1 MTAPVVTMGDGPRL
15 TVSDLVGNPL
25 WVPTKIKELMEN
37 QFISEALFRNAGANS
52 NGIVAYTEGDPM
64 FLDGDVQDIAER
76 GEIPIAIG
84 RRGTPVVVYAN
95 KRGLGVGVSLE
106 MIRENKIGQV
116 QYQITQLTNTF
127 TRADDK
133 VARSLLQSS
142 AVPSLAI
149 TNDWDGVSGN
159 PRLDIATAIR
169 QIADAAPSIASAEE
183 SYGFQADTIVMNPGL
198 LPTLL
203 DNDKFLKIYNGNV
216 ASEHPAFKGAIPSQ
230 ILGLDVILSKAWPL
244 REVCVLQRGVV
255 GFYSDTWPL
264 EITGLYPEG
273 NGPLGGPTQTWRCDA
288 THKRAIA
295 LDQPKAA
302 YRLTGVLA

>member
-1 MTAPVVTMGDGPRL
+1 MTTPVVTMGDGPRL

-25 WVPTKIKELMEN
+25 WIPTRIKDRLMN
-37 QFISEALFRNAGANS
+37 QFISEALFRDEGPNS
-52 NGIVAYTEGDPM
+52 SGIVAYTEGDPT
-64 FLDGDVQDIAER
+64 FLDSDVQDIAER

-84 RRGTPVVVYAN
+84 RRGTPVVAYAN

-116 QYQITQLTNTF
+116 QRQIQQLTDTF
-127 TRADDK
+127 IRADDK
-133 VARSLLQSS
+133 VARTLLQSS

-149 TNDWDGVSGN
+149 TNDWDGVNGN
-159 PRLDIATAIR
+159 PRLDIATAMR
-169 QIADAAPSIASAEE
+169 QVADAAPSVATADEG
-183 SYGFQADTIVMNPGL
+183 YNFVADTIVMNPGL

-216 ASEHPAFKGAIPSQ
+216 ASEHPAFKGSIPSQ

-255 GFYSDTWPL
+255 GFFSDTWPL

-273 NGPLGGPTQTWRCDA
+273 NGPLGGPTQSYRCDA